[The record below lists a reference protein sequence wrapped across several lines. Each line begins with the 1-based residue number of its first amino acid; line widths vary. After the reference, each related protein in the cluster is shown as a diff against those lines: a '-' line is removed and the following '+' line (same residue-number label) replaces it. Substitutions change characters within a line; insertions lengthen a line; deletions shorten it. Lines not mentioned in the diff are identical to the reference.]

1 MTENEKSQQEVK
13 RDIGETFTLKSGKNA
28 PDPRALLAKHDEQ
41 RERAKR
47 EAVEWENS
55 QTRYAEA
62 FRMAIQALSPS
73 EPIFPPEPILEQT
86 SFKKGDKFILE
97 IGDRQLDEFEIAGTD
112 YCIKIHLLKMLTP
125 YKPEEEEHEKNETI
139 NSTNASE

>member
-1 MTENEKSQQEVK
+1 MTPQEALEIINNERKCL
-13 RDIGETFTLKSGKNA
+13 ETDCDGNCEKCQLLIEEEDRLKALSIA
-28 PDPRALLAKHDEQ
+28 IRALSSSK
-41 RERAKR
+41 
-47 EAVEWENS
+47 
-55 QTRYAEA
+55 
-62 FRMAIQALSPS
+62 
-73 EPIFPPEPILEQT
+73 PILEQT

-97 IGDRQLDEFEIAGTD
+97 IGDRQLDEFEITGTD

>member
-13 RDIGETFTLKSGKNA
+13 RDIEETFTLKSGKNA

-41 RERAKR
+41 RERAER
-47 EAVEWENS
+47 EAVNISTRAIDEVEWKNF
-55 QTRYAEA
+55 QTKYAEA
-62 FRMAIQALSPS
+62 FRIAIEALSPTKPLSPS
-73 EPIFPPEPILEQT
+73 EPILEKT

-112 YCIKIHLLKMLTP
+112 YYIKIYLLKMLTP
-125 YKPEEEEHEKNETI
+125 YKPEEGEVVG
-139 NSTNASE
+139 